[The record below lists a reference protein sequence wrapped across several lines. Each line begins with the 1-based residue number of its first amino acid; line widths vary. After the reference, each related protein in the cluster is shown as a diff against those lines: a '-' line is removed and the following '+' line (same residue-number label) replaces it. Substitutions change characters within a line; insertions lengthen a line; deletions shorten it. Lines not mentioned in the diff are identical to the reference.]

1 MWWAACDFFVI
12 LVHHLVVTF
21 STMTF
26 SVFTELQQFSSSPL
40 RMVEL
45 HTMSLCKS
53 RGWDS
58 FSFPSLQQSAYFYPK
73 ELVRAVFN
81 FPPRLTVRVLID
93 RHSSWLKDV
102 DIHCPMNPKCDFFWA
117 SVGYLWSGEQLR
129 WERGTFHFSYCS
141 PTPSPK
147 STPKKWKKKTFDLI
161 VFSKCFVSCF
171 GFFMS
176 RCSKFLTKKA
186 ALNCIEYK
194 ISTENVSL
202 TLTNHYFCNTSS
214 LLKMP
219 NESTSKMA
227 KKKMAQL

>member
-1 MWWAACDFFVI
+1 MWWAACNYGGHGGDGCWLEIVLTSRMWPAGRSLAMPV

-40 RMVEL
+40 GMVEL

-102 DIHCPMNPKCDFFWA
+102 DLHCPMNPKCDFFWA

-147 STPKKWKKKTFDLI
+147 STPKKWKKKPVWF
-161 VFSKCFVSCF
+161 
-171 GFFMS
+171 
-176 RCSKFLTKKA
+176 
-186 ALNCIEYK
+186 NC
-194 ISTENVSL
+194 V
-202 TLTNHYFCNTSS
+202 
-214 LLKMP
+214 
-219 NESTSKMA
+219 
-227 KKKMAQL
+227 Q